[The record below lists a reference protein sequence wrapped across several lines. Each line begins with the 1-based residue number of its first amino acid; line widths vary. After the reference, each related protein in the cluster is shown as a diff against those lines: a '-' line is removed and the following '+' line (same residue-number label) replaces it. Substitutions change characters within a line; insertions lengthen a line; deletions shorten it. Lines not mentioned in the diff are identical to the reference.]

1 LNKETPVPL
10 ISTEAG
16 WRLDRG
22 IGMALIGGFLLQFA
36 YVVSWGTALATRVDA
51 VERNAPATSAEIAKL
66 EGARED
72 ATRAI
77 QKLTD
82 SVDALS
88 HMLDERTKR
97 FDWIDKRLGQAAD
110 TLDRIERAQAA
121 RPTIP

>member
-1 LNKETPVPL
+1 MPL